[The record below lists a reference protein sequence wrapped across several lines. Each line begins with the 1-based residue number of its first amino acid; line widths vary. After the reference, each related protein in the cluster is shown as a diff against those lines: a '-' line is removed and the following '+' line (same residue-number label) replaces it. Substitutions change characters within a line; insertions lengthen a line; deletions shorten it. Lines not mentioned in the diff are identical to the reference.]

1 MVSSITCY
9 NETVIRIV
17 ISHGKQL
24 SVAMQ
29 VLWYLVLLATM
40 RLSYGSHFPRKQS
53 KSPEVSHEF

>member
-1 MVSSITCY
+1 MHKIKSFVVTL
-9 NETVIRIV
+9 

-40 RLSYGSHFPRKQS
+40 RLSYGI
-53 KSPEVSHEF
+53 